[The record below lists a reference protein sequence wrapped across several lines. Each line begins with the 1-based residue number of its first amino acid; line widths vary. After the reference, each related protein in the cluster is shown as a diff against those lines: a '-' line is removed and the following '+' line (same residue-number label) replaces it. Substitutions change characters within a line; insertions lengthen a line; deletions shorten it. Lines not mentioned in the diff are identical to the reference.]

1 MSKYFRFYFDLKA
14 LWVDWLKWICPLVID
29 WPVIGLWV
37 LKTAYPYDYRAVLW
51 FAANVEPDV
60 LRLWMAGFREFGA
73 RIKMRPV
80 DHPAPEQRSDYES
93 WRKSAKAK
101 FEARKDPQAQF
112 DKAIVK
118 DWLG

>member
-1 MSKYFRFYFDLKA
+1 M
-14 LWVDWLKWICPLVID
+14 
-29 WPVIGLWV
+29 
-37 LKTAYPYDYRAVLW
+37 W

-73 RIKMRPV
+73 RIKMRPI
-80 DHPAPEQRSDYES
+80 DHPTPEQRDDFES
-93 WRKSAKAK
+93 WRKKAKAK
-101 FEARKDPQAQF
+101 FEARTDTLQVQL